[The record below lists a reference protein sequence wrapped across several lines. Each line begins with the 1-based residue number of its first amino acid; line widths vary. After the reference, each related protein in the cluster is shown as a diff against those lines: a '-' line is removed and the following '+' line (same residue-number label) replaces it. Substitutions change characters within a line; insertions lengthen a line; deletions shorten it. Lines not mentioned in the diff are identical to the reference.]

1 MNITIEDASGAGV
14 LVAGIALISAQPDKL
29 YMWLIFTGTIFIF
42 ISLTVLGLL
51 KQEAIKKTITAKPK
65 PDILQRV
72 SDKHNLGTTFDK
84 PEHNS
89 EQLTRDKYVNLQRI
103 FFVIGTAFLLTAFI
117 AFLVR

>member
-1 MNITIEDASGAGV
+1 MSITIEDASGAGV
-14 LVAGIALISAQPDKL
+14 LIAGIALISAQPDKL
-29 YMWLIFTGTIFIF
+29 YAWLVFVGTIFIF

-103 FFVIGTAFLLTAFI
+103 LFVVGTVFLLTAFI
-117 AFLVR
+117 TFLIR